1 MNRIYWLIFLT
12 LFPLTAD
19 LSAGFHVGMIHAV
32 KHTAGSLDDKIIKR
46 KNGAG
51 NITTTGTAP
60 AAAFSF
66 SPSAPVTGQTVTFT
80 DASANTPSSWS
91 WTFGDGG
98 SSTTRNPTHIYASSG
113 TYTAALT
120 AANMRGL
127 GSISH
132 VVTVGAAG
140 AFTLTSSAGPEG
152 AAIPAEYTCSGS
164 SSSPSM
170 SWTNAPSGTQLFA
183 LTMSEV
189 TPQAETKYNWV
200 LYGIPSSS
208 SGFVKNTTGGGTLGE
223 SDGASGTAYN
233 PPCGPGNRQ
242 YTFRLYALSGAPS
255 LPSNPAQV
263 TGGVLTAALASL
275 TISSAS
281 MTLTY
286 TPIASAAAPAAA
298 FTFSPAVPTAGQTV
312 TFTDASTNTPASWA
326 WNFGDGSTSTL
337 QSPSHVFTSSGSYA
351 VSLTASN
358 MGGSSSVSHS
368 VTVAAAGAFTLTS
381 PVGAEGTDMS
391 SDYTCDGS
399 YASPALAW
407 SGAPTRAQQFALL
420 MTTLPGDGTTK
431 WNWVLYG
438 IPAAASGLDKN
449 TSGVG
454 VLGINSDTISQAYAA
469 PCSQGPGPKV
479 YTYTLYALSGSPSLP
494 AADQVTGSV
503 LTSAISPL
511 IISSASLNLT
521 YARADVSAAFN
532 FYPSSPTTYNT
543 VSFTDASLHDPIS
556 WVWNFGDGTAGS
568 AEQYPTH
575 VYSAAGTYTVT
586 LTVSNSI
593 STAALTHS
601 LTVSVP
607 AYNILQ
613 GVSDQAQGTT
623 LAFDALGLMN
633 ADLGAESYFPPG
645 KVADYTG
652 FQFLR
657 DSDPSDMGHNPLFT
671 GLASNSVIRILTD
684 SQLAQLAA
692 LAAGQA
698 DLVNQ
703 YAYRRFALIKAFR
716 RLMDGDM
723 PSGAIG
729 LSVSAVTGV
738 SQNLYYMDGQI
749 AFDRALLYA
758 NIYKSMTRAQKAAL
772 DAMKGVG
779 ASSWTVTDNQSMMGR
794 IQTALGANASDKTMN
809 TLVMTYAG
817 DLFSW
822 YSGSVSADVY
832 FCPERHGTYY
842 GGFYIKDAPAMN
854 APQDVSYTIDSALT
868 GNAGAALIDSSLG
881 YVTPAQAA
889 IMTNLITIQKSN
901 MDGIVAV
908 RAQIAALLRTLLTS
922 TASGDAVRTQVLA
935 LSSGTYGVLDGR
947 NNYYYATAFKQEYD
961 ALSAAQRTNLKTDF
975 WDKLLIGTYSNGTAY
990 DYSVCKS
997 TYLYS
1002 DPVTAPSVL
1011 AQIAPY
1017 IADTDYLFSTGAPS
1031 AEFYFSPALPLAG
1044 QTIAFTDASGG
1055 GAASWSW
1062 NFGDGSTSA
1071 SQNPTHVYSSSG
1083 SYTVTLTAGNSA
1095 GSGSASHTV
1104 SVTQGSF
1111 TLTSGAGASG
1121 GAMALEYSCSGSS
1134 SSPSM
1139 FWTNAPSGTQQ
1150 FALTMSEVTPQAET
1164 KYNWVLYGIPSSSSG
1179 FAKNTAGGGTPG
1191 KSDGESGTA
1200 YNPPCGPGSRLYTFR
1215 LYSLSGAPSL
1225 PSDPA
1230 QVTGGVLTAAL
1241 TGITISSSSMN
1252 LTYTQLSSGAAP
1264 SAGFSYSPAAPTAGQ
1279 TVIFT
1284 DTTTN
1289 TPSSWAW
1296 NFGDGSTSALQSPT
1310 HVYSSSGSFTVTLTA
1325 SNTSGSSSTVRT
1337 VTVAYAYPIVDTGQT
1352 KYYNALAEISAPAA
1366 GQSFYGQDAQFS
1378 GARSSYTLSGD
1389 GKTVYDNVTRLIWM
1403 RGPNTTLSAPVKS
1416 DKKTYSAA
1424 QTYVAAVNSANYGGY
1439 GNWRLP
1445 SLKELYSLIK
1455 FSGTDPSGL
1464 SGSDTSG
1471 LTPFIDTASFNFA
1484 YGQTTAGERI
1494 IDSQYLTGNVFADN
1508 PSSTGF
1514 TKYFGVNFADGRIKG
1529 YDSKMPDGSDKTF
1542 FVQLV
1547 RGNTYYGLNSFKN
1560 NGDGSISDT
1569 ATGLIWTQDDS
1580 VSSMT
1585 WQAALA
1591 WAQTKNGA
1599 NYLGHGDWRLPDAK
1613 ELQSIVDYSHA
1624 PDYDGKPSI
1633 DGTYF
1638 NCTAIV
1644 NENGQADYPWYWT
1657 GTTHAMYTGSG
1668 TSGVY
1673 ITFGRAM
1680 GYMPAYGWVDIHG
1693 AGAQRSDPKSG
1704 NMTGYTFNT
1713 NGYYNPIAPQGD
1725 AVRGYNFVRLVRN
1738 AN

>member
-1 MNRIYWLIFLT
+1 MNRIYCLILLT
-12 LFPLTAD
+12 LFPPAAD
-19 LSAGFHVGMIHAV
+19 LSAGFHVGMLHAV
-32 KHTAGSLDDKIIKR
+32 KHTAVSLDDKIIKR
-46 KNGAG
+46 KTGTVNFTAA
-51 NITTTGTAP
+51 GTAP

-66 SPSAPVTGQTVTFT
+66 SPGAPVTGQTVTFT
-80 DASANTPSSWS
+80 DSTTNTPASWS

-98 SSTTRNPTHIYASSG
+98 TSAARNPAHLYASSG
-113 TYTAALT
+113 TYTVTLT
-120 AANMRGL
+120 AANTA
-127 GSISH
+127 GSASVSH
-132 VVTVGAAG
+132 AVTVASAG
-140 AFTLTSSAGPEG
+140 AFTLASPLGPEG
-152 AAIPAEYTCSGS
+152 TAIPAEYTCGGS

-170 SWTNAPSGTQLFA
+170 SWTGAPAGTQQFA
-183 LTMSEV
+183 LTMSEI

-208 SGFVKNTTGGGTLGE
+208 SGFAKNTAGGGTLGE
-223 SDGASGTAYN
+223 SDGTSGAAYN
-233 PPCGPGNRQ
+233 PPCGPGSRL

-255 LPSNPAQV
+255 LPSDPAQV

-281 MTLTY
+281 MSLTY
-286 TPIASAAAPAAA
+286 IPIASATAPAAA
-298 FTFSPAVPTAGQTV
+298 FTFSPASPTAGQTV
-312 TFTDASTNTPASWA
+312 TFTDASANTPASWA

-337 QSPSHVFTSSGSYA
+337 QSPSHVFASSGGYA
-351 VSLTASN
+351 VSLMASN
-358 MGGSSSVSHS
+358 TGGSSSVSHS
-368 VTVAAAGAFTLTS
+368 VTVAASGAFTLTS
-381 PVGAEGTDMS
+381 PAGAEGAAMS
-391 SDYTCDGS
+391 SEYTCDGS

-407 SGAPTRAQQFALL
+407 TGAPAGTQQFALL
-420 MTTLPGDGTTK
+420 MTTLPGDGTAK

-454 VLGINSDTISQAYAA
+454 ITGINSDTLSQAYAA

-479 YTYTLYALSGSPSLP
+479 YTYTLYALSAAPSLP

-503 LTSAISPL
+503 LTGAISSL

-521 YARADVSAAFN
+521 YARESVSAAFN

-543 VSFTDASLHDPIS
+543 VSFTDVSLHDPVS
-556 WVWNFGDGTAGS
+556 WVWDFGDGTAGS

-575 VYSAAGTYTVT
+575 VYAAAGSYTVT

-607 AYNILQ
+607 AYNISQ

-633 ADLGAESYFPPG
+633 ANLGAESYFPPG

-657 DSDPSDMGHNPLFT
+657 DSDPSNMGHNPDFT

-692 LAAGQA
+692 LAASQA

-703 YAYRRFALIKAFR
+703 YAYQRFALIKAFR

-723 PSGAIG
+723 PSGATG
-729 LSVSAVTGV
+729 LSVSGVTGV

-779 ASSWTVTDNQSMMGR
+779 ASSWTVTDANFMKAR
-794 IQTALGANASDKTMN
+794 VETALGANASNTTMN

-822 YSGSVSADVY
+822 YSGSLNADVY

-854 APQDVSYTIDSALT
+854 APQGVSYTIDSALT

-889 IMTNLITIQKSN
+889 IMTNLVAVQKSN

-908 RAQIAALLRTLLTS
+908 RAQIAALLRTLITS
-922 TASGDAVRTQVLA
+922 AASGDAVRAQVLA

-947 NNYYYATAFKQEYD
+947 NNYYYATAFKKEYD
-961 ALSAAQRTNLKTDF
+961 SLSAAQRTNLKTDF

-1002 DPVTAPSVL
+1002 DPVTAPSVQ

-1031 AEFYFSPALPLAG
+1031 AEFSFSPALPTAG
-1044 QTIAFTDASGG
+1044 QTITFTDASGG
-1055 GAASWSW
+1055 GAASWAW
-1062 NFGDGSTSA
+1062 NFGDGGTSTA
-1071 SQNPTHVYSSSG
+1071 QNPTHVYSSSG

-1104 SVTQGSF
+1104 SVTQGNF

-1139 FWTNAPSGTQQ
+1139 SWTNAPSGTQQ
-1150 FALTMSEVTPQAET
+1150 FALTMSEITPQAET
-1164 KYNWVLYGIPSSSSG
+1164 KYNWVLYGIPSSGSG
-1179 FAKNTAGGGTPG
+1179 FAKNSTGGGTPG
-1191 KSDGESGTA
+1191 ESDGGSGTA
-1200 YNPPCGPGSRLYTFR
+1200 YNPPCGPGSRLYTYK
-1215 LYSLSGAPSL
+1215 LYALSGAPSL
-1225 PSDPA
+1225 PSDPV

-1241 TGITISSSSMN
+1241 AGITISSATMT
-1252 LTYTQLSSGAAP
+1252 LTYNAP
-1264 SAGFSYSPAAPTAGQ
+1264 
-1279 TVIFT
+1279 
-1284 DTTTN
+1284 
-1289 TPSSWAW
+1289 
-1296 NFGDGSTSALQSPT
+1296 
-1310 HVYSSSGSFTVTLTA
+1310 
-1325 SNTSGSSSTVRT
+1325 
-1337 VTVAYAYPIVDTGQT
+1337 
-1352 KYYNALAEISAPAA
+1352 
-1366 GQSFYGQDAQFS
+1366 
-1378 GARSSYTLSGD
+1378 
-1389 GKTVYDNVTRLIWM
+1389 
-1403 RGPNTTLSAPVKS
+1403 
-1416 DKKTYSAA
+1416 
-1424 QTYVAAVNSANYGGY
+1424 
-1439 GNWRLP
+1439 
-1445 SLKELYSLIK
+1445 
-1455 FSGTDPSGL
+1455 
-1464 SGSDTSG
+1464 
-1471 LTPFIDTASFNFA
+1471 
-1484 YGQTTAGERI
+1484 
-1494 IDSQYLTGNVFADN
+1494 
-1508 PSSTGF
+1508 
-1514 TKYFGVNFADGRIKG
+1514 
-1529 YDSKMPDGSDKTF
+1529 
-1542 FVQLV
+1542 
-1547 RGNTYYGLNSFKN
+1547 
-1560 NGDGSISDT
+1560 
-1569 ATGLIWTQDDS
+1569 
-1580 VSSMT
+1580 
-1585 WQAALA
+1585 
-1591 WAQTKNGA
+1591 
-1599 NYLGHGDWRLPDAK
+1599 
-1613 ELQSIVDYSHA
+1613 
-1624 PDYDGKPSI
+1624 
-1633 DGTYF
+1633 
-1638 NCTAIV
+1638 
-1644 NENGQADYPWYWT
+1644 
-1657 GTTHAMYTGSG
+1657 
-1668 TSGVY
+1668 
-1673 ITFGRAM
+1673 
-1680 GYMPAYGWVDIHG
+1680 
-1693 AGAQRSDPKSG
+1693 
-1704 NMTGYTFNT
+1704 
-1713 NGYYNPIAPQGD
+1713 
-1725 AVRGYNFVRLVRN
+1725 
-1738 AN
+1738 